1 MRDKINQLLQDIEK
15 KKLELKK
22 EYEKLKEKYGFKIE

>member
-1 MRDKINQLLQDIEK
+1 MDSKIKKIFEDIKLK
-15 KKLELKK
+15 KQELKK